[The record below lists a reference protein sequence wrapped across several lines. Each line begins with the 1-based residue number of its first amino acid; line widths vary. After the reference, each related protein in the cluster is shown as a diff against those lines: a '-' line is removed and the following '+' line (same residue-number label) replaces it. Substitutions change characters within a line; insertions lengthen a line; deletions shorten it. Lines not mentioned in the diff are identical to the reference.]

1 MKYLKLFEDVDMVK
15 KTIMNIFLCNYKSD
29 FWEESISIFKSLE
42 LPTSVQISSGS
53 HKGLAFQ
60 VLLDIN
66 LEDSKKLANDIIE
79 KFPETPLVVI
89 SEVMVKMKTTPIGQW
104 QDDDLVEPGRYFDK
118 LLISRETGIF
128 VYSKNQ

>member
-66 LEDSKKLANDIIE
+66 LEDAKKLANYIIE
-79 KFPETPLVVI
+79 KFSETPLIVI

-118 LLISRETGIF
+118 LLKTGETGIF
-128 VYSKNQ
+128 VYNKN